1 MSGIFSNI
9 LYFFHKF
16 IDIWTLWGGGR
27 VENFKILENNV
38 ISVETRNHQR
48 TTTTTM
54 VLEIHT
60 VQKCT
65 LHIYSAT
72 AGEILK
78 KNLNLKLSNL
88 IW

>member
-1 MSGIFSNI
+1 LNPLGR
-9 LYFFHKF
+9 
-16 IDIWTLWGGGR
+16 GGGWR

-38 ISVETRNHQR
+38 ISVETQNHQR

-65 LHIYSAT
+65 LHTSYSAT

-78 KNLNLKLSNL
+78 KKFKFETIKPHLVKK
-88 IW
+88 